1 MIKRLKLF
9 VPLVLVLL
17 TACSGISGNSLSPTL
32 APEPTLNSTPL
43 SSDCYGYVPEGPPIV
58 LVGGVLID
66 GTGGDPVPNAA
77 IVIQGCRISSVGTTD
92 GVSIPTDAQII
103 DLDGATMLP
112 GLINAHVHAAYS
124 TVNLRAWAQAGV
136 TTVRD
141 LGAAVAYDAF
151 AARDRFAIEPANARV
166 VSAGPLVT
174 VPGGYPIVPNNFPSL
189 AITSPED
196 ARQQITRLI
205 DEGADVIKITF
216 SSRLPTLSPEE
227 AAAIVQTAHKR
238 GIPVT
243 AHATNLDELKRAL
256 DAGVDDVAHIC
267 TESVPNRIL
276 QHMVSTGVYW
286 VPTLEALHG
295 EGEDNLLRFM
305 QAGGKVAMGTDA
317 GYLAGLEIGSPLDE
331 FALMQ
336 EAGMTPM
343 EIILAST
350 RNSAHVCRLEQHLG
364 TLEVGKLADVLV
376 VNGDPLQDMRVLA
389 NVRMVIHGGVI
400 IRE

>member
-1 MIKRLKLF
+1 MMKRLKLL
-9 VPLVLVLL
+9 VALVLVLL
-17 TACSGISGNSLSPTL
+17 VACSGITANSLSPTL
-32 APEPTLNSTPL
+32 APEPTLISTPL
-43 SSDCYGYVPEGPPIV
+43 SSDCYGYLPEGPPIA

-66 GTGGDPVPNAA
+66 GTGADPLPDAA
-77 IVIQGCRISSVGTTD
+77 LVIQGCRISAVGSRD

-103 DLDGATMLP
+103 DLKGATMLP
-112 GLINAHVHAAYS
+112 GLINAHVHAAHS
-124 TVNLRAWAQAGV
+124 GVNLHAWAQAGV

-141 LGAAVAYDAF
+141 LGAEVAYDAF
-151 AARDRFAIEPANARV
+151 AARERHAAEPANARV

-189 AITSPED
+189 AVTSPED
-196 ARQQITRLI
+196 AHQQINKLI

-227 AAAIVQTAHKR
+227 AMVIVQTAHER

-267 TESVPNRIL
+267 GDSVPNRII
-276 QHMVSTGVYW
+276 QRMVNMGVYW
-286 VPTLEALHG
+286 VPTLEALNG
-295 EGEDNLLRFM
+295 EGGDNLLRFIL
-305 QAGGKVAMGTDA
+305 AGGNVAMGTDA
-317 GYLAGLEIGSPLDE
+317 GYLPGLEIGSPLDE
-331 FALMQ
+331 LALMQ

-343 EIILAST
+343 EIIVAST

-364 TLEVGKLADVLV
+364 TLEAGKLADVLV
-376 VNGDPLQDMRVLA
+376 INGDPLQDISALS